1 MLSELQSYT
10 VESKVTSPFFCLLI
24 GSEVVISPCLEVSV
38 DLFPTACLL
47 PVSSLLAAMMV
58 EAGTGA
64 AVDRGPNGF
73 EISAIEMSK
82 QCCHQHC

>member
-1 MLSELQSYT
+1 M
-10 VESKVTSPFFCLLI
+10 
-24 GSEVVISPCLEVSV
+24 

-47 PVSSLLAAMMV
+47 PVSSLLAAIMV

-73 EISAIEMSK
+73 EISALEMSK
-82 QCCHQHC
+82 QCCHQHLLGNVFHVGGIGMSHRGHPGMLRCP